1 MPKLGEAKLESATI
15 AAIRINLRFVLQ
27 SDTMVAAADHK
38 HLALSD
44 SEEIATEMAEMA
56 EMAEMVE
63 MVEMVEIVTVFSE
76 GSVNMNEP
84 GKIVTDFVN
93 LIHPEL
99 ATDPA
104 TEIAIDPEDLEL
116 PVQASITEPKVHK
129 DEIHPDDRLSANAQI
144 K

>member
-27 SDTMVAAADHK
+27 SDPMVAAADHK

-44 SEEIATEMAEMA
+44 SEEIATEMAE
-56 EMAEMVE
+56 
-63 MVEMVEIVTVFSE
+63 IVTVFSE
-76 GSVNMNEP
+76 GSVSVNMNES
-84 GKIVTDFVN
+84 GKIVTDFVS

-99 ATDPA
+99 VTAK

-129 DEIHPDDRLSANAQI
+129 DEIHPDDRLIVNAQI

>member
-27 SDTMVAAADHK
+27 SDPMVAAADHK

-44 SEEIATEMAEMA
+44 SEEIATEMAE
-56 EMAEMVE
+56 
-63 MVEMVEIVTVFSE
+63 IVTVFSE
-76 GSVNMNEP
+76 GSVSVNMNES

-99 ATDPA
+99 VTAK

>member
-56 EMAEMVE
+56 EMAE